1 MKKFLSVIL
10 SLVVL
15 ITAVLSV
22 NIISFADSSLKCGA
36 NITAY
41 YNSAKGTL
49 TLSGSGKMDDYATW
63 KDAPW
68 REGAKYN
75 ITELIIGEGITS
87 IGSWAFSNIAN
98 LQRVTMPSTLTNIGD
113 RAFSGCYSVTEFN
126 IPASVNSIGANAFM
140 TASASLPS
148 KLKAIYVDDNNKN
161 YCDID
166 GVFYDKACKN
176 LYIVPSLTA
185 LETLDIPSTVTTIGE
200 LAAVNCRNVKTII
213 VSESVNVIGSQAFY
227 ECKNLNLVIFKHS
240 NGPFTVGTELVTA
253 NDALVFMGYKSNTIL
268 QRYAEENGIAF
279 EAIDAECQHDGEQ
292 ILINRCSADCTNSGY
307 TGDRLCS
314 LCGEVVEYGSEIP
327 AAGHKIV
334 TEKAVTAT
342 CTKTG
347 KTQGSYC
354 SVCQT
359 VITAQKTVAKT
370 AHSYKTTTK
379 TTKATKSA
387 NGKVVTTYTCKT
399 CGYTYSKTTKTIYK
413 PTTYTLSTSTYTYNG
428 SAKKPSVTIKDSKGN
443 KLKSGTD
450 YTVTY
455 PSGRKN
461 VGKYT
466 IKITFKGNYSGT
478 ATKSFTINPKNTS
491 LSSVSAG
498 SKKFTVKWKKYT
510 IQTTGYQIQYS
521 TDKNFKKNNKTVTVS
536 SNKTTSKTI
545 SKLSG
550 KKKYYVRIRTYK
562 TVSGTKYYSSW
573 SSAKTVTTKK

>member
-1 MKKFLSVIL
+1 MKKTLSILLSFVILLSIITGLDLSV
-10 SLVVL
+10 
-15 ITAVLSV
+15 
-22 NIISFADSSLKCGA
+22 
-36 NITAY
+36 Y
-41 YNSAKGTL
+41 
-49 TLSGSGKMDDYATW
+49 
-63 KDAPW
+63 
-68 REGAKYN
+68 
-75 ITELIIGEGITS
+75 
-87 IGSWAFSNIAN
+87 
-98 LQRVTMPSTLTNIGD
+98 
-113 RAFSGCYSVTEFN
+113 
-126 IPASVNSIGANAFM
+126 
-140 TASASLPS
+140 
-148 KLKAIYVDDNNKN
+148 
-161 YCDID
+161 
-166 GVFYDKACKN
+166 
-176 LYIVPSLTA
+176 
-185 LETLDIPSTVTTIGE
+185 
-200 LAAVNCRNVKTII
+200 
-213 VSESVNVIGSQAFY
+213 
-227 ECKNLNLVIFKHS
+227 
-240 NGPFTVGTELVTA
+240 A
-253 NDALVFMGYKSNTIL
+253 NDQAVKYVEIIEAPKQTVLYCNGIENGKHFTDYMPNIYGLKVRITTDKKQEIVDVFNDCDFESYNFKGHSLIYNYNGIRLNFRWLNKGNNEEGYKFQGVHEYYIESYKNGRSYESINDIIKSNTISITVKKRKVISSIENVNISNESKNTYNKSKGDDIPEWVYSAPASIEYTL
-268 QRYAEENGIAF
+268 QYTDGTKEIIKGEL
-279 EAIDAECQHDGEQ
+279 IDACNVGVFYRVYITKYGLICCEKLDSITDNSALLRIFDREVNANYSDLSQHDGEQ

-334 TEKAVTAT
+334 IDKAVTAT

-347 KTQGSYC
+347 KTQGSHC

-399 CGYTYSKTTKTIYK
+399 CAAKYTKTTKTIYK

-428 SAKKPSVTIKDSKGN
+428 SAKKPSVTVKDSKDN

-510 IQTTGYQIQYS
+510 TQTTGYQIQYS

-573 SSAKTVTTKK
+573 SSAKSVTTKK